1 MSKKLSISEKDY
13 IYVERFR
20 PKTVEDIIL
29 PEFIKKDIR
38 QWMKD
43 GQIPNLLLTSK
54 TPGLGK
60 SSLAHTLINELDAEA
75 LFINA
80 SLESNIDTLRSKILG
95 FVSTVS
101 FDGRPKIVV
110 LDEAD
115 YLNANSTQ
123 PALRGF
129 IEEFSKSARFILTA
143 NYKDKLILPL
153 QDRLIDIDFD
163 VLFNE
168 NKELIKDI
176 YLRCADILEERNIE
190 YESADLKYLVTHYY
204 PSTRSIV
211 MKLQQFGQTGKLI
224 LNKESLDND
233 SVIDKVIEYIQKGEF
248 EDMRKEITLIADP
261 GILYTAIYDRLDE
274 FPMEK
279 MPPILLAIAKYQ
291 AWDGSVRDRVVNAAA
306 LCTEIMA
313 LVN

>member
-1 MSKKLSISEKDY
+1 MSMSISEKDY
-13 IYVERFR
+13 VYVERFR
-20 PKTVEDIIL
+20 PKLIDDIIL
-29 PEFIKKDIR
+29 PDFVKKDIK
-38 QWMKD
+38 QWVKD

-60 SSLAHTLINELDAEA
+60 SSLAHTIIHELNAEA

-80 SLESNIDTLRSKILG
+80 SLESNIDILRSKILG
-95 FVSTVS
+95 FVSTIS

-129 IEEFSKSARFILTA
+129 IEQFSKNARFILTA
-143 NYKDKLILPL
+143 NYKDKIIAPL
-153 QDRLIDIDFD
+153 QNRLIDIDFD
-163 VLFNE
+163 IIFKE
-168 NKELIKDI
+168 NTQLIKDI
-176 YLRCADILEERNIE
+176 YKRCEMILHERNVK
-190 YESADLKYLVTHYY
+190 YEVNDLKYLVKHYY

-211 MKLQQFGQTGKLI
+211 MKLQQFGQTGTLI
-224 LNKESLDND
+224 LNKESLDSDGIIVRIIND
-233 SVIDKVIEYIQKGEF
+233 IKKYNF
-248 EDMRKEITLIADP
+248 EGMRKSITLISDP
-261 GILYTAIYDRLDE
+261 GILYTALYDNLDT

-291 AWDGSVRDRVVNAAA
+291 ASDSMVRDRVVNAAA
-306 LCTEIMA
+306 MCTEIMRI
-313 LVN
+313 LK